1 MRIRAQLAG
10 KRPDERGVS
19 IVIVAVG
26 MVIVLGIAGLG
37 VDLASLYVGRTQ
49 AQRAADAAA
58 LAGAQ
63 ALVTAGCTSS
73 GGSTI
78 SSYCQLLAQQK
89 AKAVGNRNLI
99 AGVSPG
105 IEDSDITFPST
116 STTDPQIQVVAA
128 RDTNHNN
135 PMPTFFVKIFGID
148 SANVSATAKAEAFNP
163 SGTTANVGAQCLKP
177 WLLPNCDQDHPG
189 SNPNCPGNDYYI
201 NPTSGAIQNPGLAPS
216 GVQGQQI
223 IIKPG
228 DPTSGATASAGKFWP
243 VFLPA
248 GSVATDCPACASQNT
263 GGGGAASGAMYRQNI
278 ECCNHNTITCGANTV
293 QPITGNMVGP
303 TEQGVDCLIHEGG
316 TKPNPIGMDIF
327 DPATWAITAGTNN
340 PYGYTGQIT
349 NSDSIIT
356 IPVYDGQVLCPGNS
370 CPSTL
375 TVNIIG
381 FIQLFIQYED
391 GSNQGNVYAYVMNVS
406 SCAAGAGSGSGGG
419 TGGGGTTVS
428 TGGSSPV
435 PVRLIQ

>member
-177 WLLPNCDQDHPG
+177 WLLPNCDQDHPR
-189 SNPNCPGNDYYI
+189 PGTAMQA
-201 NPTSGAIQNPGLAPS
+201 PFPGMHVKCHAP
-216 GVQGQQI
+216 VI
-223 IIKPG
+223 
-228 DPTSGATASAGKFWP
+228 
-243 VFLPA
+243 
-248 GSVATDCPACASQNT
+248 
-263 GGGGAASGAMYRQNI
+263 
-278 ECCNHNTITCGANTV
+278 
-293 QPITGNMVGP
+293 
-303 TEQGVDCLIHEGG
+303 
-316 TKPNPIGMDIF
+316 
-327 DPATWAITAGTNN
+327 
-340 PYGYTGQIT
+340 
-349 NSDSIIT
+349 
-356 IPVYDGQVLCPGNS
+356 
-370 CPSTL
+370 
-375 TVNIIG
+375 
-381 FIQLFIQYED
+381 
-391 GSNQGNVYAYVMNVS
+391 
-406 SCAAGAGSGSGGG
+406 
-419 TGGGGTTVS
+419 
-428 TGGSSPV
+428 GGSFHG
-435 PVRLIQ
+435 